1 MNLKLKHIK
10 NWSELAQQAN
20 WSAAALAEKCSVSGD
35 TLRRHFLKHMDKPP
49 KVWLA
54 EQRQNQAIELL
65 RSGSSI
71 KETTACMGYQQQT
84 NFTRMFKKYWGACPF
99 LQTPV

>member
-35 TLRRHFLKHMDKPP
+35 TLRRHFLKHLDKTP
-49 KVWLA
+49 KVSLA
-54 EQRQNQAIELL
+54 VND
-65 RSGSSI
+65 SI
-71 KETTACMGYQQQT
+71 NVYPRW
-84 NFTRMFKKYWGACPF
+84 N
-99 LQTPV
+99 